1 MKARIPF
8 RTQVVIGGVPLK
20 VLTWDA
26 ERHAY
31 SGAESCS
38 MELAL
43 SSSPDLMA
51 MSQEVKGESQKPLEL
66 QIFGGYVNPAEIGP
80 PKLDLV
86 FDGIVDSLDGDWN
99 DDTYHIG
106 GRSWAYLL
114 MTAKTTAVYP
124 STVASEVART
134 IAAKHGLDFSDG
146 GQRSQVKAG
155 KAYAEAQV
163 LAGRNVTEW
172 DLLATLA
179 QFEGRE
185 LFVRGKKLYYLPEQP
200 DGAQPQAILYW
211 GGVPHGVLPWK
222 PGTVT
227 ATIERLRATHWAQF
241 SHDIVV
247 TCTSVHPKSGQI
259 LSANWDGS
267 RNKTSA
273 QANRLGGQAPAP
285 SVKAK
290 QSKGRQT
297 VRMQAPRIGD
307 REQYRFHF
315 VGLTKNQ
322 LDERARAI
330 WLDLSRHEFVCTVGL
345 PGDTRFEVHE
355 NYLIQGTGRVI
366 DRQVYRPKSVR
377 LAYGAHEGFAASL
390 TLTSHHVQTAG
401 SLL

>member
-1 MKARIPF
+1 MGKVPF
-8 RTQVVIGGVPLK
+8 RTQVVIGGVPLQ

-31 SGAESCS
+31 SGADSCS

-43 SSSPDLMA
+43 SSTPDLMA
-51 MSQEVKGESQKPLEL
+51 MSQEVKGDSQKPLEL
-66 QIFGGYVNPAEIGP
+66 QIYGGYVNPAEIGP

-99 DDTYHIG
+99 DDAYHIG

-114 MTAKTTAVYP
+114 MTAKTTAIYP
-124 STVASEVART
+124 NTVASEVART
-134 IAAKHGLDFSDG
+134 IAARHGLDFSDG

-155 KAYAEAQV
+155 KAYAEAHM

-172 DLLATLA
+172 DLLAHLA

-200 DGAQPQAILYW
+200 DGAQPQAVFYW
-211 GGVPHGVLPWK
+211 GGVPQGVPPWK
-222 PGTVT
+222 PGTVM
-227 ATIERLRATHWAQF
+227 APIERLRATHWAQF

-259 LSANWDGS
+259 FKADWDGA
-267 RNKTSA
+267 RNKAAA
-273 QANRLGGQAPAP
+273 QSGRLGGRAPVPTARRGRKP
-285 SVKAK
+285 A
-290 QSKGRQT
+290 RQT
-297 VRMQAPRIGD
+297 AKMQAPRIGE

-330 WLDLSRHEFVCTVGL
+330 WLDLSRHEFVCTVTL
-345 PGDTRFEVHE
+345 AGDTRFDVHE
-355 NYLIQGTGRVI
+355 TYLIQGTGRVI

-377 LAYGAHEGFAASL
+377 LAYGAHDGFSANL
-390 TLTSHHVQTAG
+390 TLTSHHVQTTG

>member
-1 MKARIPF
+1 MSKIPF
-8 RTQVVIGGVPLK
+8 RTQVTIGGIPLK

-31 SGAESCS
+31 SGSDSCS

-51 MSQEVKGESQKPLEL
+51 MSQAIKGDSQKPLEL
-66 QIFGGYVNPAEIGP
+66 QIFGGYVNPSEYGP
-80 PKLDLV
+80 PHLDLI
-86 FDGIVDSLDGDWN
+86 FDGIVDSLEGDWN
-99 DDTYHIG
+99 DDTYYIG

-114 MTAKTTAVYP
+114 MTAKTTAIYP
-124 STVASEVART
+124 NTVASEVARA
-134 IAAKHGLDFSDG
+134 IAVKHGLDFSDG
-146 GQRSQVKAG
+146 GTRSKVKAG

-172 DLLATLA
+172 DLLTSLA

-185 LFVRGKKLYYLPEQP
+185 LFVRGKKLYYIPELA
-200 DGAQPQAILYW
+200 DSAQPQAVLYW
-211 GGVPHGVLPWK
+211 GGVPAGNLPWK
-222 PGTVT
+222 RGTLT
-227 ATIERLRATHWAQF
+227 APIEKLRATHWAQF

-247 TCTSVHPKSGQI
+247 TCTSIHPKSGQI

-267 RNKTSA
+267 RNKAAT
-273 QANRLGGQAPAP
+273 QGNRLGGQAPSPTVQAQR
-285 SVKAK
+285 SR
-290 QSKGRQT
+290 SRQT
-297 VRMQAPRIGD
+297 VRMQAPRLGN
-307 REQYRFHF
+307 REQYKFHF

-345 PGDTRFEVHE
+345 AGDTRLDIHE
-355 NYLIQGTGRVI
+355 NYLIRGTGRVI
-366 DRQVYRPKSVR
+366 DQQVYRPKSVR
-377 LAYGAHEGFAASL
+377 LAYGAHEGFVANLS
-390 TLTSHHVQTAG
+390 LTSHHVQTTG